1 MDLCGDHGCS
11 TAEKEG
17 EKEEGEYDDDDDD
30 GDDDDGDDAE
40 GDNIPHQIRGNVS
53 GFSQIML
60 KVSAILYDDNDD
72 ECNNDVDT
80 DIDDRDDN

>member
-1 MDLCGDHGCS
+1 MEIMVAVLQKKK
-11 TAEKEG
+11 EKKK
-17 EKEEGEYDDDDDD
+17 KESMMKKIDDDD
-30 GDDDDGDDAE
+30 GLDDAE

-72 ECNNDVDT
+72 ECNNDVDIDIT
-80 DIDDRDDN
+80 DHDDN